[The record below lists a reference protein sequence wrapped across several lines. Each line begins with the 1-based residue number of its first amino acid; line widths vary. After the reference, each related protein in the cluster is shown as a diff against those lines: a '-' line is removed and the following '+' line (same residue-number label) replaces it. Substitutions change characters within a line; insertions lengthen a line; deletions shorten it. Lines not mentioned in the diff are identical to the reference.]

1 MVDLRPYHGHWEYMN
16 KLDTDVIKQAME
28 DWKTWEDRPNS
39 CTLDWGVIRTNG
51 LIDNKFIPNYTNKY
65 KEVNNFKTK
74 GYIYKTILIEANSG
88 CCFGP
93 YSTNAINYAKM
104 ISAAISKVSGTPDE
118 CYFGQIIK
126 P

>member
-1 MVDLRPYHGHWEYMN
+1 MGDLRPYHGHWEYMN

-51 LIDNKFIPNYTNKY
+51 LIENKFIPNYTNKY

-74 GYIYKTILIEANSG
+74 GYI
-88 CCFGP
+88 
-93 YSTNAINYAKM
+93 
-104 ISAAISKVSGTPDE
+104 
-118 CYFGQIIK
+118 
-126 P
+126 